1 MTTPKRSGPY
11 PYIEE
16 FGANHKFPEERW
28 PKDKVLEQ
36 LRIMAEDEDTFWKT
50 GKCSGTMYGG
60 DPEIFELIGKAFRLY
75 SHVNVL
81 QRDMCPSQT
90 RLEAEIIAMTLDMLH
105 GRAVAEHDSG
115 QTACGVINSGG
126 TESIISALLAHR
138 DKFRVELAAHHPWV
152 VD

>member
-1 MTTPKRSGPY
+1 MSEKKRSGPY

-16 FGANHKFPEERW
+16 FGAIHKFPEESW
-28 PKDKVLEQ
+28 TKEKALDQ
-36 LRIMAEDEDTFWKT
+36 LRIMAGEEDAYWQT

-90 RLEAEIIAMTLDMLH
+90 RLESEIIAMTLDMLN
-105 GRAVAEHDSG
+105 GRAVHERDPNRA
-115 QTACGVINSGG
+115 ACGVINSGG
-126 TESIISALLAHR
+126 TESIISALLAVPQR
-138 DKFRVELAAHHPWV
+138 S
-152 VD
+152 